1 MGFVFI
7 VRPKNTTGSVMD
19 PIFRWRSEAD
29 APLGG
34 RVMVRAGF
42 EFKVATPALTAP
54 CGERVWVD
62 DKGDRVTD
70 VTGWLPLNEAPEI
83 ET

>member
-1 MGFVFI
+1 
-7 VRPKNTTGSVMD
+7 MD
-19 PIFRWRSEAD
+19 PIFQWRPEPD

-42 EFKVATPALTAP
+42 EFKVATPVLTAP

-62 DKGDRVTD
+62 DKGDQATD

-83 ET
+83 EP